1 MKLYPPAPD
10 AQWPMTGWAVA
21 DDAGWLPGIYAT
33 EEAARRAGTIDP
45 ERLEQL
51 SDRVCS
57 VHGEDR
63 AITVEDLEG
72 L

>member
-33 EEAARRAGTIDP
+33 EEAARLATTIDP
-45 ERLEQL
+45 ARLEQL
-51 SDRVCS
+51 SDQVC
-57 VHGEDR
+57 HLDKENR
-63 AITVEDLEG
+63 AITVEDLES